1 MPDRVSDSEIAIY
14 ENRFSTEAAIKSTVY
29 SRADENQAAIN
40 YAETKVK
47 ALKQILPAGRL
58 ISNNIQRMKEEHLLL
73 MYRKVA
79 GLGLPNWKP
88 DVLRGNPES
97 KYNLFHEY
105 IALNTFYE
113 VADTEGFAHVGI
125 NLSYVHNSTLMRKLY
140 RSFVFSYM
148 SSLAKLDARSPGAVA
163 QGNIMDAIWKRRRSV
178 CFNYLYFY
186 YSVTDQNF

>member
-1 MPDRVSDSEIAIY
+1 M
-14 ENRFSTEAAIKSTVY
+14 
-29 SRADENQAAIN
+29 
-40 YAETKVK
+40 
-47 ALKQILPAGRL
+47 
-58 ISNNIQRMKEEHLLL
+58 
-73 MYRKVA
+73 A
-79 GLGLPNWKP
+79 GLGLSNWKP
-88 DVLRGNPES
+88 DVLHENPES

-105 IALNTFYE
+105 ITLNTFYE